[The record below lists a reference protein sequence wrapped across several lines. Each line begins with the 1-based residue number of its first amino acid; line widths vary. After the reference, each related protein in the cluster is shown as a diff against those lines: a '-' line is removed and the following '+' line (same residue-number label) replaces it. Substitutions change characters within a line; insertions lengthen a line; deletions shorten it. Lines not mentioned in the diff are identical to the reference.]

1 MESLPGTRI
10 RYHLPNLSLTAAI
23 VALSTGVL
31 VPVLLS
37 TSVGIVTLVLGES
50 SQSILI
56 GVLTVSFAAAA
67 LGGVAVVTWLL
78 GRRARIARLQ
88 ADLLANVSHDLRTP
102 LTSIR
107 MYAQTLL
114 MGRLSQDPA
123 RTQESLETIV
133 RQTEWL
139 EAMIDRVL
147 TWRAAARDRDVLD
160 LRVEPVGS
168 AVEQAVARFARMI
181 PPDEPPVCLALN
193 DVAPVRHDRDAIGSI
208 VLNLLLNAY
217 KYSHP
222 PREIRVDVRDEPD
235 RARVVIGVED
245 NGVGI
250 PRRELARVFDP
261 FYRLGSRQEGA
272 ASGAGLGLAIVRYL
286 ARAHGG
292 EVYVESEEGRGSRFS
307 IVLPAAPR
315 EEGGS

>member
-1 MESLPGTRI
+1 MDSLPGTRI
-10 RYHLPNLSLTAAI
+10 RYRLPSLSLTGAI

-50 SQSILI
+50 SESILI

-78 GRRARIARLQ
+78 SRRARIARLQ

-102 LTSIR
+102 VTSIR

-114 MGRLSQDPA
+114 MGRLSQDPV

-147 TWRAAARDRDVLD
+147 TWRAAVRDRDALD
-160 LRVEPVGS
+160 PKVEPVGE
-168 AVEQAVARFARMI
+168 AVEQAVARFGRMI
-181 PPDEPPVCLALN
+181 PPDEARVTLHVETA
-193 DVAPVRHDRDAIGSI
+193 VPVRHDRDAVGSI

-217 KYSHP
+217 KYSHA
-222 PREIRVDVRDEPD
+222 PREIRVEVLDQERLG
-235 RARVVIGVED
+235 RVLIAVED

-250 PRRELARVFDP
+250 PRNELSRVFDP
-261 FYRLGSRQEGA
+261 FYRLVPRREGA
-272 ASGAGLGLAIVRYL
+272 ASGAGLGLAIVRYF
-286 ARAHGG
+286 ARAQGG
-292 EVYVESEEGRGSRFS
+292 DVYVESEEGRGSRFV
-307 IVLPAAPR
+307 ITLPVARA
-315 EEGGS
+315 GGGGA